1 MGWPGRETGRVCSK
15 PTTSRLCGIY
25 LQFEAQRD
33 TLRKNMTLCDIE
45 ELLEPLERAISDAL
59 IPSITGYTYT
69 TSERK
74 LLALPV
80 RKGGLENPVERA
92 GFEHAV
98 SLQVTAPL
106 VVQIVSQAPEP
117 PDDALI
123 RSLLLIT
130 FRERDVRLD
139 DELEDLRT
147 SLPEKTKRAVDLA
160 AEKGASS
167 WLTVIPVK
175 EMDQH
180 FKRENL
186 KMQSI

>member
-1 MGWPGRETGRVCSK
+1 M
-15 PTTSRLCGIY
+15 
-25 LQFEAQRD
+25 
-33 TLRKNMTLCDIE
+33 
-45 ELLEPLERAISDAL
+45 
-59 IPSITGYTYT
+59 
-69 TSERK
+69 
-74 LLALPV
+74 
-80 RKGGLENPVERA
+80 
-92 GFEHAV
+92 
-98 SLQVTAPL
+98 
-106 VVQIVSQAPEP
+106 QIVSQAPEP

-139 DELEDLRT
+139 DKLEDLRT